1 VTVDVANESPELA
14 SAAVSA
20 IVRAPNAAP
29 VVAERAQWW
38 PHGASYE
45 GHVSAGVVRAGV
57 EWQIAGAEVGGS
69 HDAQSFLLIANTSSE
84 PASAQV
90 RVVFNDGTTEML
102 SEPIAIGARSRTTL
116 SLREAFPNSADRT
129 FGVVIE
135 SLGATP
141 APIVAELS
149 TYSNTTGA
157 DGVTRFW
164 GAGTNIVATRVR

>member
-1 VTVDVANESPELA
+1 
-14 SAAVSA
+14 
-20 IVRAPNAAP
+20 VRSTNAAP

-38 PHGASYE
+38 PHGAWYE
-45 GHVSAGVVRAGV
+45 GHVSAGVVTAGV

-69 HDAQSFLLIANTSSE
+69 HDAQSFLLIANTSTD

-90 RVVFNDGTTEML
+90 RVVYNDGT
-102 SEPIAIGARSRTTL
+102 SETLAEPVTLGARSRTTL
-116 SLREAFPNSADRT
+116 SLSDTFPNSLNRT

-157 DGVTRFW
+157 DGITRLW